1 MLGKRLTQAGWTVNA
16 APQASGI
23 AVVALSQEQ
32 VIAPTGMGS
41 WAGPPWLKEG
51 WYEAWQLLSP
61 GLDAKAAAQAKPL
74 LTRLMHGDFDG
85 RVEAYNLE
93 RQLVDTL
100 SRPCTRVVAGY
111 LLRREYVNIEYSF
124 GVENVA
130 ADSGLGLNNPVFLR
144 TVKLKDYPWN
154 GPLFVALDGQAQAAW
169 NPVAGFGDPTGRL
182 AWSLIADDAFM
193 SLPDSEG
200 WQPNRIDSQRTA
212 VRQFRKATIDVP
224 ADALMP
230 EPGTGILKPVGPG
243 KKSRALVGY
252 RILASPFLDG
262 QDTSVEDLLYPFAFA
277 FRWGVGEKADPAVA
291 AATALLRERLVGIR
305 VGTSEHSVD
314 NMGGVEVPRVAHL
327 IEVYLNH
334 GALDQE
340 QVAALAPPWSAVPW
354 QVLALMEEAS
364 TRNLG
369 AFSEAEAKRRGVPW
383 MDLAR
388 DAKQV
393 EALRKLSK
401 ELESAAF
408 RPQAMGSGPLADWV
422 TPEIAKKRWAA
433 LNAFATEHGHLLD
446 TNGPY
451 VLKNVEPGKIAFEVV
466 RDFRYAVGLGTFNL
480 LADAPSARVTEL
492 RRVGRQVR
500 FKAEV
505 EIANHVQR
513 NLVVTRSPYNHDSA
527 RGFKAVNSRSQ
538 VVVIGPDG
546 KVVDVRHPKW
556 EADGQFV
563 AQLPANLPKG
573 RNVVAAAVYADEN
586 TARAGT
592 RTLAIEVK

>member
-1 MLGKRLTQAGWTVNA
+1 MLRRPVAIALAAASCALGATALWAGHEVSYYPAFYPDRVTITSMDAQAAGKALTGNKLHVFFGGQPSLPATVPDTLRGVQSLGAYAVITLDPTAKGMGTPEARCKAAEEVLRGLAQPGKDDFVFHPYPITPLHEDYVAHTDRAAAAMRQAEAPVSSRPRMAIQASGMLGRRLTQAGWSVNA

-23 AVVALSQEQ
+23 AVVALPQEQ
-32 VIAPTGMGS
+32 VITPTGMGS

-51 WYEAWQLLSP
+51 WYAAWQLLSP
-61 GLDAKAAAQAKPL
+61 GLDPKAAAQAKPL
-74 LTRLMHGDFDG
+74 LTRMMHGDFDG

-111 LLRREYVNIEYSF
+111 VLRREFVNIEYSF
-124 GVENVA
+124 GIENVA
-130 ADSGLGLNNPVFLR
+130 TDSGLGLNNPVFLR

-154 GPLFVALDGQAQAAW
+154 GPLFAALDGQAQAAW

-200 WQPNRIDSQRTA
+200 WQANRIDSQRTA

-224 ADALMP
+224 ADALIP
-230 EPGTGILKPVGPG
+230 EPGTGIFKPVGPG

-277 FRWGVGEKADPAVA
+277 FRWGAGEKADPAVA

-354 QVLALMEEAS
+354 QLLALM
-364 TRNLG
+364 
-369 AFSEAEAKRRGVPW
+369 
-383 MDLAR
+383 
-388 DAKQV
+388 
-393 EALRKLSK
+393 
-401 ELESAAF
+401 
-408 RPQAMGSGPLADWV
+408 
-422 TPEIAKKRWAA
+422 
-433 LNAFATEHGHLLD
+433 
-446 TNGPY
+446 
-451 VLKNVEPGKIAFEVV
+451 
-466 RDFRYAVGLGTFNL
+466 
-480 LADAPSARVTEL
+480 
-492 RRVGRQVR
+492 
-500 FKAEV
+500 
-505 EIANHVQR
+505 
-513 NLVVTRSPYNHDSA
+513 
-527 RGFKAVNSRSQ
+527 
-538 VVVIGPDG
+538 
-546 KVVDVRHPKW
+546 
-556 EADGQFV
+556 
-563 AQLPANLPKG
+563 
-573 RNVVAAAVYADEN
+573 
-586 TARAGT
+586 
-592 RTLAIEVK
+592 